1 MLVWPAV
8 DSSMYLRVVPKV
20 NVGVAHSLYHRIGV
34 QEFSSFTVDFWVYAQ
49 LQGKV
54 NFSFPGPH
62 VSFCLCAVLFVHGVR
77 HCFGV
82 HFIVVI
88 RGRLF

>member
-8 DSSMYLRVVPKV
+8 DSCVYPRVVPEV
-20 NVGVAHSLYHRIGV
+20 EVGVAHSLYYRIGV

-62 VSFCLCAVLFVHGVR
+62 FSSCL
-77 HCFGV
+77 
-82 HFIVVI
+82 
-88 RGRLF
+88 